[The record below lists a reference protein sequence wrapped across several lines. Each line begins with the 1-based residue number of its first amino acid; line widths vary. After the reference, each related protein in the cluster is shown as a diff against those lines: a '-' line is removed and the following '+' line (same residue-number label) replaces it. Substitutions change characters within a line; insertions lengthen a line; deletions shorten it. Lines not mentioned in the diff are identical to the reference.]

1 MPDRRL
7 HRGPHPEDAELFS
20 PAHLDRLREATSDL
34 CWLASR
40 GYAEVSSLKLVGDR
54 YHLTARQRLAV
65 ARCACSEAQLQ
76 RRLEHEVRLTKADLP
91 PAPHSQKATTE
102 AFAGPAIP
110 AATGLTGSRAS
121 EAGILPG
128 GLLDAGGPSD
138 AIPEADTAEG
148 LAIRP
153 GMLAGQTVWID
164 GYNLLT
170 TVEAALAGGVILH
183 ARDGTFRD
191 MASMHGTFRK
201 VAETEPA
208 LETIGQ
214 ALAELAPAE
223 CVWYLDRPVSNSGR
237 LKQWIEQTAQKHGW
251 PWRVELVAN
260 PDPIL
265 WSSPHIVASADSVI
279 LDHCQ
284 RWLNLA
290 RIVIQQF
297 IPGAWVVQL

>member
-1 MPDRRL
+1 MPDRRG

-20 PAHLDRLREATSDL
+20 PANLGRLREAVSDL

-54 YHLTARQRLAV
+54 YHLTARQRLAA
-65 ARCACSEAQLQ
+65 ARCVCSESQL
-76 RRLEHEVRLTKADLP
+76 RRRREHEVRPTPTERAGVCS
-91 PAPHSQKATTE
+91 SQPQSVME
-102 AFAGPAIP
+102 
-110 AATGLTGSRAS
+110 AATPAEWAGRLAE
-121 EAGILPG
+121 EA
-128 GLLDAGGPSD
+128 
-138 AIPEADTAEG
+138 
-148 LAIRP
+148 
-153 GMLAGQTVWID
+153 VWID

-208 LETIGQ
+208 LEIIGQ
-214 ALAELAPAE
+214 ALAELGPRE

-237 LKQWIEQTAQKHGW
+237 LKQWIEQMAQKHGW
-251 PWRVELVAN
+251 PWRVELAAN

-265 WSSPHIVASADSVI
+265 WDSPAIVASADSVI

-290 RIVIQQF
+290 RWVVEHYA
-297 IPGAWVVQL
+297 PGAWIVQL

>member
-20 PAHLDRLREATSDL
+20 PANLSRLREATTDL

-40 GYAEVSSLKLVGDR
+40 GYADLSSLKLVGDR

-65 ARCACSEAQLQ
+65 ARCACSEAQRE
-76 RRLEHEVRLTKADLP
+76 RRLAHQVPLNKPQQPSPDASGGSAL
-91 PAPHSQKATTE
+91 PAPA
-102 AFAGPAIP
+102 AGETFPTA
-110 AATGLTGSRAS
+110 
-121 EAGILPG
+121 
-128 GLLDAGGPSD
+128 LLV
-138 AIPEADTAEG
+138 
-148 LAIRP
+148 
-153 GMLAGQTVWID
+153 GQSVWID
-164 GYNLLT
+164 GYNVLT
-170 TVEAALAGGVILH
+170 TVEAALAGGLILH

-208 LETIGQ
+208 LEIIGQ
-214 ALAELAPAE
+214 TLAQLAPSQ

-237 LKQWIEQTAQKHGW
+237 LKQWIEQAAQKYGW

-265 WSSPHIVASADSVI
+265 WSSPAIVASADSVI

-284 RWLNLA
+284 AWLNLA
-290 RIVIQQF
+290 RMVVQQF

>member
-1 MPDRRL
+1 MPDRRA

-20 PAHLDRLREATSDL
+20 PAQLDRLREATTDL

-54 YHLTARQRLAV
+54 YHLTARQRLAA
-65 ARCACSEAQLQ
+65 ARCACSETQLR
-76 RRLEHEVRLTKADLP
+76 RRLEHEVRPSK
-91 PAPHSQKATTE
+91 TTLL
-102 AFAGPAIP
+102 GSSP
-110 AATGLTGSRAS
+110 AAGSLGGAETRTCQPGL
-121 EAGILPG
+121 
-128 GLLDAGGPSD
+128 
-138 AIPEADTAEG
+138 
-148 LAIRP
+148 
-153 GMLAGQTVWID
+153 LAGQSVWID
-164 GYNLLT
+164 GYNVLT

-208 LETIGQ
+208 LEMIGQ
-214 ALAELAPAE
+214 TLAQFRPNE

-237 LKQWIEQTAQKHGW
+237 LKQWIEQTAQKHHW
-251 PWRVELVAN
+251 PWRVELAAN

-265 WSSPHIVASADSVI
+265 WQSPAIVASADSVI

-290 RIVIQQF
+290 RWVVEHYA
-297 IPGAWVVQL
+297 PGAWIVQL

>member
-20 PAHLDRLREATSDL
+20 PAHLGRLREATSDL

-65 ARCACSEAQLQ
+65 ARCACSEAQLR
-76 RRLEHEVRLTKADLP
+76 RRLAHEVRPGKTALPGPADP
-91 PAPHSQKATTE
+91 GTSSATT
-102 AFAGPAIP
+102 APADR
-110 AATGLTGSRAS
+110 TGLTGAADADSTSLVGTAPADSTEPETPAAGCFAGS
-121 EAGILPG
+121 EAALGFSPRI
-128 GLLDAGGPSD
+128 
-138 AIPEADTAEG
+138 
-148 LAIRP
+148 
-153 GMLAGQTVWID
+153 LAGQAVWID
-164 GYNLLT
+164 GYNVLT

-183 ARDGTFRD
+183 GRDGTFRD
-191 MASMHGTFRK
+191 MASMHGTYRK
-201 VAETEPA
+201 VEETEPA
-208 LETIGQ
+208 LEMIGRT
-214 ALAELAPAE
+214 LAQFGPDE

-237 LKQWIEQTAQKHGW
+237 LKQWIEQAAQRHGW
-251 PWRVELVAN
+251 PWRVELAAN

-265 WSSPHIVASADSVI
+265 WSSPAIVASADSVI

-290 RIVIQQF
+290 RWVVQQF
-297 IPGAWVVQL
+297 VPGAWIVQL

>member
-1 MPDRRL
+1 MPDRRG

-20 PAHLDRLREATSDL
+20 PANLSRLREATTDL

-65 ARCACSEAQLQ
+65 ARCACSEAQLR
-76 RRLEHEVRLTKADLP
+76 RRLAHQLP
-91 PAPHSQKATTE
+91 
-102 AFAGPAIP
+102 
-110 AATGLTGSRAS
+110 L
-121 EAGILPG
+121 
-128 GLLDAGGPSD
+128 GLLEENRPAEPKPPSGTGWELGLRQRDSGSCGGVSGR
-138 AIPEADTAEG
+138 A
-148 LAIRP
+148 
-153 GMLAGQTVWID
+153 VWID
-164 GYNLLT
+164 GYNVLT

-208 LETIGQ
+208 LELLGR
-214 ALAELAPAE
+214 ALAELGPGQ

-237 LKQWIEQTAQKHGW
+237 LKQWIEQVAQKYGW

-265 WSSPHIVASADSVI
+265 WDSPAIVASADSVI
-279 LDHCQ
+279 LDHC
-284 RWLNLA
+284 RSWLNLA
-290 RIVIQQF
+290 RWTVERF
-297 IPGAWVVQL
+297 VPEAWVVQL